1 VASTAALEPTAL
13 TPTTTTCPTETITP
27 LGLGAHFGSDKYS
40 PGGSAGLSVKSRTDA
55 LAPTHTQA
63 DASHNLT
70 YPGTDIP
77 GNTDRPISLSL
88 LPFSAW

>member
-13 TPTTTTCPTETITP
+13 TTTCPTETITP
-27 LGLGAHFGSDKYS
+27 LGSGTHFGGGKYS

-70 YPGTDIP
+70 YPGTNIP
-77 GNTDRPISLSL
+77 GNTNRPISLFL